1 MTDADLPSDGVNGAE
16 AREAY
21 ERGYN
26 LFHTF
31 GGKSR
36 HEGGLLAV
44 ARLAKQRERERGE
57 AKLIAALAPLGVSMM
72 DPPDGGDVS
81 LYEQVERCVAEI
93 ARLNDQLAAAVSR
106 VDRFYGVVANHGGL
120 DQGVEVDACEYTR
133 LAFEEL
139 DDARRQLAE
148 LRGALSKYGDH
159 DRGCWKLRGQRC
171 DCGWER
177 LRSTLTDTKAG
188 GS

>member
-44 ARLAKQRERERGE
+44 ARLAQQSEREAWVGALQTWLASRDVKVAICGGE
-57 AKLIAALAPLGVSMM
+57 QVAADLPSLLADVFALLDAAEVRELRAALRKT
-72 DPPDGGDVS
+72 
-81 LYEQVERCVAEI
+81 EQQRDHWRRECSDI
-93 ARLNDQLAAAVSR
+93 QARA
-106 VDRFYGVVANHGGL
+106 
-120 DQGVEVDACEYTR
+120 
-133 LAFEEL
+133 
-139 DDARRQLAE
+139 
-148 LRGALSKYGDH
+148 ALS
-159 DRGCWKLRGQRC
+159 
-171 DCGWER
+171 
-177 LRSTLTDTKAG
+177 TKVG
-188 GS
+188 GA